1 MVLRVSVAR
10 EFVDRTSFMRRC
22 DSGTYDCVSGVDL
35 CQCESV
41 GARLGVSEMWVGLTR
56 IEQRDLLMR

>member
-1 MVLRVSVAR
+1 M
-10 EFVDRTSFMRRC
+10 DRTSFIRRC

>member
-1 MVLRVSVAR
+1 M
-10 EFVDRTSFMRRC
+10 DRTSYARRC
-22 DSGTYDCVSGVDL
+22 DSGTRICMSGVDL

-56 IEQRDLLMR
+56 IE

>member
-10 EFVDRTSFMRRC
+10 EFVDRTSCARRC
-22 DSGTYDCVSGVDL
+22 DSGTCICMSGVDL

-56 IEQRDLLMR
+56 IE

>member
-10 EFVDRTSFMRRC
+10 EFVDRTSFIRRC
-22 DSGTYDCVSGVDL
+22 DSGTYDWMSGVDL

-41 GARLGVSEMWVGLTR
+41 GARLGVSGMWVGLTR
-56 IEQRDLLMR
+56 IE

>member
-10 EFVDRTSFMRRC
+10 EFVDRTSFTRRC
-22 DSGTYDCVSGVDL
+22 DSGTCDWMSGVDL

-41 GARLGVSEMWVGLTR
+41 GARLGVSGMWVGLTR
-56 IEQRDLLMR
+56 IE